1 MHLKMLFLLCFI
13 IDSSLALQA
22 PGFSIVIGNANIQG
36 NENSGVL
43 TSEAHCL
50 RFNLFWLR
58 DLGVGP
64 ESYLD
69 AIQELY
75 AGNGLVVESKS
86 RFSSHIRDINVSFL
100 DVNYSFAG
108 CSTRKTFAVW
118 YSNATDRT
126 YIASMDSCS
135 DDREV
140 LLSIL
145 RTISETNRS
154 RTLVKRKSCNDTWS
168 LLLSDLLS
176 SWRYAE
182 PSHLTGGQF
191 LIHTNHMVS
200 ERGLLSYDGIDV
212 SSPQDLFMRPAAV
225 FYLLR
230 GAGYTPVIM
239 QRHGSIWIAVKDDD
253 EWQAI
258 SLNPLNPDR
267 AVGVQVFEDECY
279 TGIVYSDPEEL
290 AAANTINLTVPVG
303 YIVRRCEPS
312 RYVQLEM
319 DNSTDRGDL
328 ERVLEEHTY
337 RQRYSKDR
345 FDCSNASQVCW
356 SFLKGMGYDAYL
368 MVGAKDHPLGEHMWV
383 VVRRGHGYIA
393 IESAV
398 VESSQNFVNLGSIR
412 SDGDYY
418 RGVMY
423 NSSVHYSLLNPEEGM
438 WLEPGDERI
447 WSRMSRKPSNEP
459 GTPG

>member
-1 MHLKMLFLLCFI
+1 MHLKMLLLI
-13 IDSSLALQA
+13 GLLIDSSLALQA
-22 PGFSIVIGNANIQG
+22 PDFSIIIGNATVRG
-36 NENSGVL
+36 NEGSGVL
-43 TSEAHCL
+43 TTEAHCL
-50 RFNLFWLR
+50 MFNLFWLR
-58 DLGVGP
+58 DAGVGP
-64 ESYLD
+64 EKYLD

-75 AGNGLVVESKS
+75 TGNGLVVGSVS
-86 RFSSHIRDINVSFL
+86 RYSSRIRDIEVSFL
-100 DVNYSFAG
+100 DINYSFAG

-118 YSNATDRT
+118 YSPATDRT
-126 YIASMDSCS
+126 YIASMKSCS
-135 DDREV
+135 GDTRILFD
-140 LLSIL
+140 IL
-145 RTISETNRS
+145 RTISETDRS
-154 RTLVKRKSCNDTWS
+154 TTLVKRGRRNDTWS

-176 SWRYAE
+176 SWRYAD

-191 LIHTNHMVS
+191 LIHTNHTVS

-212 SSPQDLFMRPAAV
+212 SFPQDLFLRPAAV
-225 FYLLR
+225 FYLLK

-239 QRHGSIWIAVKDDD
+239 QRHGSIWVAVKDGD

-267 AVGVQVFEDECY
+267 AVGAQVFEDEWY
-279 TGIVYSDPEEL
+279 TGIVYRDPEEL
-290 AAANTINLTVPVG
+290 AAANSINLSVPVD

-312 RYVQLEM
+312 RYVHLEM
-319 DNSTDRGDL
+319 DNSTDRRDL
-328 ERVLEEHTY
+328 ERLLEEHIYIPRY
-337 RQRYSKDR
+337 RESV

-383 VVRRGHGYIA
+383 VVRTEDGYTA

-398 VESSQNFVNLGSIR
+398 VDSAQNFVNLGSIR
-412 SDGDYY
+412 SDAAYY

-438 WLEPGDERI
+438 WLEPGDERLRSWMRI
-447 WSRMSRKPSNEP
+447 KAVR
-459 GTPG
+459 